1 MIDDNELLPEEI
13 ENEAASDETVE
24 SYSDSETDELSGE
37 TLVEMT
43 PPDSTEP
50 SAVRDMER
58 LRQPRAQNFR
68 RRIRNQVSMLPLA
81 LFLLALGGFLL
92 ARERNVE
99 GLPDVSNQ
107 EMAGAAVLVTAFTLV
122 FRSIVF
128 GRRERGLLFFGSWV
142 LLTVGG
148 AALVYYE
155 IDNQADAAKWWPI
168 VLVSLSATLLFTY
181 LIERTHDSRLVLL
194 SLMALVAGGV
204 ALWITNGGL
213 GDQSL
218 DKAADYWPLLLSIA
232 GIGLLPFVF
241 RRQTG

>member
-1 MIDDNELLPEEI
+1 MIDDNELLPEEMA
-13 ENEAASDETVE
+13 ETYPDTEAE
-24 SYSDSETDELSGE
+24 ELSGE
-37 TLVEMT
+37 TLAEM
-43 PPDSTEP
+43 PPSASAEP
-50 SAVRDMER
+50 AAVRDMER

-68 RRIRNQVSMLPLA
+68 RRIRNQISMLPLA

-92 ARERNVE
+92 AREQDVD
-99 GLPDVSNQ
+99 GLPDLSNQ
-107 EMAGAAVLVTAFTLV
+107 EITGVAVLVTAFTLV

-128 GRRERGLLFFGSWV
+128 GRRERGLLFIGAWV

-148 AALVYYE
+148 AVLVHYG
-155 IDNQADAAKWWPI
+155 IDDQADAAEWWPV
-168 VLVSLSATLLFTY
+168 VLVSLGATLLFTY

-204 ALWITNGGL
+204 AFWITNGGV
-213 GDQSL
+213 GEQTL
-218 DKAADYWPLLLSIA
+218 DKVADYWPLLLSIA